1 VFAPENLFL
10 PEMVDFENVFSQAN
24 FVAWKLQRLL
34 Q

>member
-1 VFAPENLFL
+1 VFAPENLFTRD
-10 PEMVDFENVFSQAN
+10 VCFENVFSQAN

>member
-1 VFAPENLFL
+1 MFGFMKNA
-10 PEMVDFENVFSQAN
+10 FSQAN